1 MEWFEF
7 IGEEEECE
15 RERESNIGKEKKR
28 GRVRLIDWVVK
39 SEHVTGW
46 NSLPGSI
53 CILRSRG
60 I

>member
-1 MEWFEF
+1 M
-7 IGEEEECE
+7 

-60 I
+60 F